1 MSKVTIYHNP
11 ACGTS
16 RNTLALLRENG
27 ITPEVVEYL
36 KTPLSREALTDLVAQ
51 MDITAK
57 QLLRTKG
64 KVYDALNVD
73 FDKLTNDEALD
84 IMVEYPALMNRPIVV
99 TEKGVRLCRPLDLV
113 KEII

>member
-16 RNTLALLRENG
+16 RNTLALLSENG
-27 ITPEVVEYL
+27 ITPEVIEYL